1 MDLSIDKN
9 KALRAFCKNPPLWA
23 IEIVDDSECILRL
36 LHRKELGVQIIH
48 SAPIETHFEISG
60 YEDHDRIQKS
70 WSRYF
75 PMDTSFIRNNGFGA
89 VRYSY
94 DAFHSMFWK
103 ALGKELKRIIQE
115 EPNLIG

>member
-9 KALRAFCKNPPLWA
+9 KALRAFCKNPPEWA
-23 IEIVDDSECILRL
+23 IEVVDDSERILRL
-36 LHRKELGVQIIH
+36 LHGQELQVEIIH
-48 SAPIETHFEISG
+48 YAAIGAQTHFEISG
-60 YEDHDRIQKS
+60 YDRRQKS

-75 PMDTSFIRNNGFGA
+75 PMDASFILNNGLGA
-89 VRYSY
+89 VHHSY
-94 DAFHSMFWK
+94 DAFYSMYWK